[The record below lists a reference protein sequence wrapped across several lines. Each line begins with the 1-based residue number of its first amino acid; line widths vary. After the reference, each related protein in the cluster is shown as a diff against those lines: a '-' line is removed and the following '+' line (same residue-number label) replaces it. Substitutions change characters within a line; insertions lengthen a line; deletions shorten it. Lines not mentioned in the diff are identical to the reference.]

1 MDVAF
6 SFSPVLVSL
15 EGYFGQPSQTKTTK
29 FTKTVVVLVDNFY
42 HTEKQSDFLTLFQLG
57 GGHYGPDDRKWSAI
71 SIGFGLGSP
80 KFMTLFLSMFD
91 RSQ

>member
-1 MDVAF
+1 MNQKKLTGQKKAISKKIRNFCPIFVKLGENEK
-6 SFSPVLVSL
+6 VILL
-15 EGYFGQPSQTKTTK
+15 EY
-29 FTKTVVVLVDNFY
+29 
-42 HTEKQSDFLTLFQLG
+42 QLNPIPTG

-91 RSQ
+91 RPQ